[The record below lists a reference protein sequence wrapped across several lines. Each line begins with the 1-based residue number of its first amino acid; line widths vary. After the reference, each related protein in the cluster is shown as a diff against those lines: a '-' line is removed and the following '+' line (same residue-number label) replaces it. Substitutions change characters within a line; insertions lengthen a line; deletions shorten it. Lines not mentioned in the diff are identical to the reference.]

1 MNAEKLMIC
10 VIDNGSALLRER
22 TLESLRNQTEHSFSQ
37 KTVDC
42 TAFWNTDRNT
52 LGAPGDYVLYLYS
65 GSRLEE
71 NAVAALQKAVA
82 RTHAPWL
89 YFDERTYGQ
98 EIIGDPYGVLEKPDF
113 DPLSFAQEI
122 YTGEGV
128 LFSRAALEA
137 MQLKYK
143 GTSFSAA
150 LTEMTIAAAAQADGT
165 HIRQCLLTRH
175 NRRDL
180 YPDEG
185 NLLGDKLKEF
195 LQIRAPEFSGL
206 KRADGF
212 GLHLLPGTRGKQ
224 KLSVILLGT
233 DGDQPDYSGLEDVE
247 VIRQTGTGSYQ
258 ERCLQGA
265 RQAGNELLC
274 FLEGGCGL
282 PTGEDLDAMLYCAS
296 LPDAGFVSPCLY
308 YENTIH
314 YAGVFGYAGK
324 PFRCEKTEATMR
336 RIGRDIRKIRQTS
349 APARQFWMV
358 SKQLLLQAA
367 QAEKGSEGGALSP
380 AEWLWEC
387 AFQMKAMGKR
397 NLFLGSVW
405 VRCTKEA
412 ADEIPPSFY
421 RMLIRRKEA
430 CFLDPF
436 CPTAIRS
443 WMRMGELK
451 DVQAYFPEQ
460 LADPVPGAKK
470 LFVLSHELSLTGAP
484 VVLAQA
490 VRILKE
496 AGWQIVVASPEDG
509 VLKEEFLREGIPVLI
524 LGDLNGNA
532 DWLRCTADF
541 DLILVN
547 TIVPFRQIQQLR
559 CTGLPVLWW
568 LHDAKSGYEEY
579 LRHVLPKTVG
589 DNIHIFSVSQ
599 YADDAVKRYRPGYH
613 TRLLLYGLK
622 DEAPRVNGAA
632 HPIPDAQGRKVFI
645 SVGTVIKRKGQDI
658 LARAV
663 RLLPEDVRS
672 RCLFLFIGKG
682 IDEDIFRQVKAL
694 EQAYPESVRQIDVVP
709 HDDIFNYFRQAAA
722 VICSSRDDPLPTFMA
737 ETMMVSGVCICSEN
751 TGTAAVIEDG
761 VNGYVYHNDD
771 PEELADCICRVERCN
786 DLSALRAASRK
797 TFEEVFSLEIF
808 KNNLLRCAAQCLEPR
823 EEGAD
828 NE

>member
-1 MNAEKLMIC
+1 MSTERLAIC
-10 VIDNGSALLRER
+10 VIDNGSAILRNR
-22 TLESLRNQTEHSFSQ
+22 TLQSLKDQKEQDFSCE
-37 KTVDC
+37 VLDC
-42 TAFWNTDRNT
+42 TAFWNPDRSA
-52 LGAPGDYVLYLYS
+52 LCSWADYVLFVYS

-71 NAVAALQKAVA
+71 NAVAALQNAID

-89 YFDERTYGQ
+89 YFDERTYGK
-98 EIIGDPYGVLEKPDF
+98 EINGDPYGVLEKPDF
-113 DPLSFAQEI
+113 DSLSFAQEV

-128 LFSRAALEA
+128 LFSRAVLDA

-143 GTSFSAA
+143 GSNFSAA
-150 LTEMTIAAAAQADGT
+150 LTEMTIAAAARADGV

-180 YPDEG
+180 YSDEC

-206 KRADGF
+206 KRAEGF

-224 KLSVILLGT
+224 KLSVILLGA
-233 DGDQPDYSGLEDVE
+233 DGDQSDFSGLEDVE
-247 VIRQTGTGSYQ
+247 VIRQTSTGSYQ

-282 PTGEDLDAMLYCAS
+282 PTGEELNAMLFYAS

-308 YENTIH
+308 HGNDIL
-314 YAGVFGYAGK
+314 YAGVFGYGGRN
-324 PFRCEKTEATMR
+324 FRCETTAETME
-336 RIGRDIRKIRQTS
+336 RIGRDLRKIRRAS
-349 APARQFWMV
+349 IPARQFWMV
-358 SKQLLLQAA
+358 PKAVFLQAA
-367 QAEKGSEGGALSP
+367 ARAEGEKLSP
-380 AEWLWEC
+380 KDWLWEC
-387 AFQMKAMGKR
+387 AFQMKTMGKR
-397 NLFLGSVW
+397 NLFLGSIW
-405 VRCTKEA
+405 IRCTDEA
-412 ADEIPPSFY
+412 ADEISPDFY
-421 RMLIRRKEA
+421 RMLIRRKEDYY
-430 CFLDPF
+430 LDPY
-436 CPTAIRS
+436 CPAAIRS

-460 LADPVPGAKK
+460 LADPVHGARK
-470 LFVLSHELSLTGAP
+470 LFILSHELSLTGAP
-484 VVLAQA
+484 IVLVQA

-509 VLKEEFLREGIPVLI
+509 VLKEEFLQEGIPVLI
-524 LGDLNGNA
+524 LGDMDSSA
-532 DWLRCTADF
+532 DWLRYVSGC
-541 DLILVN
+541 DLVLVN
-547 TIVPFRQIQQLR
+547 TIVPFRQIEQLQG
-559 CTGLPVLWW
+559 TGLPVLWW
-568 LHDAKSGYEEY
+568 LHDAKSGYEDY
-579 LRHVLPKTVG
+579 LRHVLPETVG

-599 YADDAVKRYRPGYH
+599 YADDALKQYRPQYP

-622 DEAPRVNGAA
+622 DETPRMAAAA
-632 HPIPDAQGRKVFI
+632 HPIADARGRRVFV
-645 SVGTVIKRKGQDI
+645 SVGTVAKRKGQDI
-658 LARAV
+658 LAQAV

-672 RCLFLFIGKG
+672 RCLFLFIGRK

-694 EQAYPESVRQIDVVP
+694 EQTYPESVRQIDVVP

-771 PEELADCICRVERCN
+771 PEELADCICRVERCD

-797 TFEEVFSLEIF
+797 TFEEVFSLETF

-823 EEGAD
+823 EEGTD

>member
-37 KTVDC
+37 KIVDC

-52 LGAPGDYVLYLYS
+52 LGASGDYVLYLYS

-71 NAVAALQKAVA
+71 NAVAALQNAIA
-82 RTHAPWL
+82 RTPAPWL
-89 YFDERTYGQ
+89 YFDERTYGK
-98 EIIGDPYGVLEKPDF
+98 EINGDPYGVLEKPDF
-113 DPLSFAQEI
+113 DSLSFAQEV

-128 LFSRAALEA
+128 LFSRAALDA

-150 LTEMTIAAAAQADGT
+150 LTEMTIAAAARADGT

-180 YPDEG
+180 YPDEE
-185 NLLGDKLKEF
+185 NLLGDALKEF
-195 LQIRAPEFSGL
+195 LQSRAPEFSGL
-206 KRADGF
+206 KRAEGF

-224 KLSVILLGT
+224 KLSLILLGT
-233 DGDQPDYSGLEDVE
+233 DGDQPDFSGLEDVE

-274 FLEGGCGL
+274 FLEGGCGF
-282 PTGEDLDAMLYCAS
+282 PTGEDLNAMLFHAS
-296 LPDAGFVSPCLY
+296 LPNAGFVSPCLY
-308 YENTIH
+308 HGNDIL
-314 YAGVFGYAGK
+314 YAGVFGYGGRH
-324 PFRCEKTEATMR
+324 FRCEATAETME
-336 RIGRDIRKIRQTS
+336 RIGRDLRKIRRAS
-349 APARQFWMV
+349 IPARQFWMV
-358 SKQLLLQAA
+358 PKAVFLQAA
-367 QAEKGSEGGALSP
+367 ARTEGEKLSP
-380 AEWLWEC
+380 KDWLWEC

-397 NLFLGSVW
+397 NLFLGSIW
-405 VRCTKEA
+405 IRCADEA
-412 ADEIPPSFY
+412 ADEISPGFY

-430 CFLDPF
+430 YYLDPC

-443 WMRMGELK
+443 RMRMGELK

-460 LADPVPGAKK
+460 LADPVPGDRK

-484 VVLAQA
+484 IVLAQA

-509 VLKEEFLREGIPVLI
+509 VLKEEFLQEGIPVLI
-524 LGDLNGNA
+524 LGDMDSSA
-532 DWLRCTADF
+532 DWLRCAADF
-541 DLILVN
+541 GLILVN
-547 TIVPFRQIQQLR
+547 TIVPYRQIQQLR

-568 LHDAKSGYEEY
+568 LHDAKSGYRDLLQY
-579 LRHVLPKTVG
+579 VLPETVG
-589 DNIHIFSVSQ
+589 ENIHIFSVSQ
-599 YADDAVKRYRPGYH
+599 YADDAVKQYRPRYN
-613 TRLLLYGLK
+613 TQLLLYGLK
-622 DEAPRVNGAA
+622 DESSKVNAA
-632 HPIPDAQGRKVFI
+632 DHSLGEGRKVFV
-645 SVGTVIKRKGQDI
+645 SVGIVVKRKGQDI
-658 LARAV
+658 LVRAI

-672 RCLFLFIGKG
+672 RCLFLFIGKSIEG
-682 IDEDIFRQVKAL
+682 DIFRQIKAL
-694 EQAYPESVRQIDVVP
+694 EQEFPGDVRQIDMVP
-709 HDDIFNYFRQAAA
+709 HDDIFNLFQQAAA

-771 PEELADCICRVERCN
+771 PEELADCICRVERCD

-797 TFEEVFSLEIF
+797 TFEEVFSLETF

>member
-37 KTVDC
+37 KIVDC

-52 LGAPGDYVLYLYS
+52 LGASGDYVLYLYS

-71 NAVAALQKAVA
+71 NAVAALQNAIA
-82 RTHAPWL
+82 RTPAPWL
-89 YFDERTYGQ
+89 YFDERTYGK
-98 EIIGDPYGVLEKPDF
+98 EINGDPYGVLEKPDF
-113 DPLSFAQEI
+113 DSLSFAQEV

-128 LFSRAALEA
+128 LFSRAALDA

-150 LTEMTIAAAAQADGT
+150 LTEMTIAAAARADGT

-180 YPDEG
+180 YPDEE
-185 NLLGDKLKEF
+185 NLLGDALKEF
-195 LQIRAPEFSGL
+195 LQSRAPEFSGL
-206 KRADGF
+206 KRAEGF

-233 DGDQPDYSGLEDVE
+233 DGDRPDFSGLEDVE

-265 RQAGNELLC
+265 RQAGSELLC
-274 FLEGGCGL
+274 FLEGGCGF
-282 PTGEDLDAMLYCAS
+282 PTGEDLNAMLFCAS

-308 YENTIH
+308 HGNDIL
-314 YAGVFGYAGK
+314 YAGVFGYGGRH
-324 PFRCEKTEATMR
+324 FRCEATAETME
-336 RIGRDIRKIRQTS
+336 RIGRDLRKIRRAS
-349 APARQFWMV
+349 IPARQFWMV
-358 SKQLLLQAA
+358 PKAVFLQAA
-367 QAEKGSEGGALSP
+367 ARTEGERLSP
-380 AEWLWEC
+380 ANWLREC

-397 NLFLGSVW
+397 NLFLGSIW
-405 VRCTKEA
+405 IRCTNEA
-412 ADEIPPSFY
+412 ADEISPGFY

-430 CFLDPF
+430 YYLDPC

-443 WMRMGELK
+443 RMRMGELK

-460 LADPVPGAKK
+460 LADPVPGGRK

-484 VVLAQA
+484 IVLAQA

-532 DWLRCTADF
+532 DWLRYAADF

-568 LHDAKSGYEEY
+568 LHDARSGYEEY
-579 LRHVLPKTVG
+579 LRHVLPETVG
-589 DNIHIFSVSQ
+589 ENIHIFSVSQ
-599 YADDAVKRYRPGYH
+599 YADDAVKRYRPRYN
-613 TRLLLYGLK
+613 TQLLLYGLK
-622 DEAPRVNGAA
+622 DEAPRVNAAA
-632 HPIPDAQGRKVFI
+632 HPVGNGRKVFV

-658 LARAV
+658 LVRAI

-672 RCLFLFIGKG
+672 RCLFLFIGKN
-682 IDEDIFRQVKAL
+682 IDESIFRQIKAL
-694 EQAYPESVRQIDVVP
+694 EQEFPGDVRQIDMVP
-709 HDDIFNYFRQAAA
+709 HDDIFNLYQQAAA

-771 PEELADCICRVERCN
+771 PEELADCICRVERCD

-797 TFEEVFSLEIF
+797 TFEEVFSLETF

>member
-37 KTVDC
+37 KIVDC

-52 LGAPGDYVLYLYS
+52 LGASGDYVLYLYS

-71 NAVAALQKAVA
+71 NAVAVIRDVMENA
-82 RTHAPWL
+82 APVWM
-89 YFDERTYGQ
+89 YSDEKMYSV
-98 EIIGDPYGVLEKPDF
+98 EINGDPYGVLEKPDF
-113 DPLSFAQEI
+113 DSLSFAQEV

-128 LFSRAALEA
+128 LFSRAALDA

-143 GTSFSAA
+143 GTSFSVA
-150 LTEMTIAAAAQADGT
+150 LTEMTIAAAARADGT

-180 YPDEG
+180 YPDEE
-185 NLLGDKLKEF
+185 NLLGDALKEF
-195 LQIRAPEFSGL
+195 LQSRAPEFTGL
-206 KRADGF
+206 KRAEGF

-224 KLSVILLGT
+224 KLSVILLGA
-233 DGDQPDYSGLEDVE
+233 DGDQPDFSGLEDVE
-247 VIRQTGTGSYQ
+247 VIRKTGTGSYQ

-274 FLEGGCGL
+274 FLEGGCGF
-282 PTGEDLDAMLYCAS
+282 PTGEDLNAMLFHAS
-296 LPDAGFVSPCLY
+296 LPNAGFASPCLY
-308 YENTIH
+308 HGNDIL
-314 YAGVFGYAGK
+314 YAGVFGYGGRN
-324 PFRCEKTEATMR
+324 FRCEATAETME
-336 RIGRDIRKIRQTS
+336 RIGRDLRKIRRAS
-349 APARQFWMV
+349 IPARQFWMV
-358 SKQLLLQAA
+358 PKAVFLQAA
-367 QAEKGSEGGALSP
+367 ARTEGERLSP
-380 AEWLWEC
+380 ANWLREC

-397 NLFLGSVW
+397 NLFLGSIW
-405 VRCTKEA
+405 IRCTSEA
-412 ADEIPPSFY
+412 ADEISPGFY

-430 CFLDPF
+430 YYLDPC

-490 VRILKE
+490 VRILKD

-532 DWLRCTADF
+532 DWLRYAADF

-568 LHDAKSGYEEY
+568 LHDARSGYEEY
-579 LRHVLPKTVG
+579 LRHVLPETVG
-589 DNIHIFSVSQ
+589 ENIHIFSVSQ
-599 YADDAVKRYRPGYH
+599 YADDAVKRYRPRYN
-613 TRLLLYGLK
+613 TQLLLYGLK
-622 DEAPRVNGAA
+622 DEAPRVNAAA
-632 HPIPDAQGRKVFI
+632 HPVGNGRKVFV

-658 LARAV
+658 LVRAI

-672 RCLFLFIGKG
+672 RCLFLFIGKN
-682 IDEDIFRQVKAL
+682 IDESIFRQIKAL
-694 EQAYPESVRQIDVVP
+694 EQEFPGDVRQIDMVP
-709 HDDIFNYFRQAAA
+709 HDDIFNLYQQAAA